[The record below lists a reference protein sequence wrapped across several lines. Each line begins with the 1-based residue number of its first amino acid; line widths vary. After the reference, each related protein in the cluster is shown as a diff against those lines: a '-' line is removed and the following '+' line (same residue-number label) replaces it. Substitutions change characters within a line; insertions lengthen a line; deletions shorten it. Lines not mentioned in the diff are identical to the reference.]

1 MLRMINLKMN
11 RQFSV
16 HDPFQRQESAWNGAR
31 VRGEFEIFS
40 GRERPLLD
48 AAPDPEPTV
57 CSEFPRSL
65 GVLPNINEGK
75 HSPLLLSCGSTEHGV
90 QVVQHGR
97 RRPKRVQISLLGP
110 VKTVVSL

>member
-1 MLRMINLKMN
+1 MLQMISLKMN
-11 RQFSV
+11 QQFSV

-40 GRERPLLD
+40 GRGRPLPD

-75 HSPLLLSCGSTEHGV
+75 HSPLLLSCGNTDHGV
-90 QVVQHGR
+90 QVVQHRR

-110 VKTVVSL
+110 VKTVSSI